1 MREGAGVEV
10 ADGVM
15 QGQDNEKEDH
25 RNRILGGKVQ
35 HYFLSVDAMKQPMR
49 VREDQ
54 AGYNSDNSGGRDA

>member
-1 MREGAGVEV
+1 
-10 ADGVM
+10 M